1 MEAAYGASIPVDLI
15 DTQAQ
20 WPSGRRGPCVR
31 SHSTANAAERADFIN
46 ELFRKNYALVARW
59 CLRFASDRE
68 SAADLA
74 QEVFAKAY
82 QNFAS
87 FQGQSEF
94 STWLFSIARN
104 HCLNF
109 VKANARQATQ
119 LRAEG
124 DEDLLGE
131 LKDFRESPYACAERA
146 CLARQIEK
154 LLSENL
160 DETEKAVFTLH
171 YSEEVPL
178 HAITQKLA
186 LRNSSGAKAYL
197 VSAKRKLSRTI
208 ERRRLQVKFAR

>member
-1 MEAAYGASIPVDLI
+1 MEAACGTSIPVDLI

-20 WPSGRRGPCVR
+20 WPSGRTGACVR
-31 SHSTANAAERADFIN
+31 YQSTVYGAERAEFIN
-46 ELFRKNYALVARW
+46 ELFRRNYALVARW

-131 LKDFRESPYACAERA
+131 LRKPICLRRTGLLRATDRE
-146 CLARQIEK
+146 I
-154 LLSENL
+154 
-160 DETEKAVFTLH
+160 
-171 YSEEVPL
+171 
-178 HAITQKLA
+178 
-186 LRNSSGAKAYL
+186 
-197 VSAKRKLSRTI
+197 I
-208 ERRRLQVKFAR
+208 EREPGRDREGRVHAALLGGSTAPRDYTETCIAELKRSQGVSGQRQTKAFAHHRAP